1 MEEKKKGGKTGL
13 VVILSIVIG
22 VLIAFIAFAV
32 FFIGFLISTE
42 DDDKGNS
49 QTTKATTTTT
59 DESKKVSHTFDDG
72 SSFSFGLTEKDNI
85 VVTVVGSNK
94 ERASIIYAG
103 LMYNMNDI
111 YNSSK
116 TVTETVGYIED
127 FELKG
132 VFTVIHL
139 NGKATGTIPSWCNID
154 ENNTT
159 LSKKELGE
167 YVNQIESGIEKFKKL
182 IN

>member
-32 FFIGFLISTE
+32 FFIGFLISE
-42 DDDKGNS
+42 DDNTDNQS
-49 QTTKATTTTT
+49 TKATTTTA
-59 DESKKVSHTFDDG
+59 DESKKVSYTFDDG
-72 SSFSFGLTEKDNI
+72 SSFSFSLTEKDNV

-94 ERASIIYAG
+94 ERASLIYAG
-103 LMYNMNDI
+103 LMYNMSDI

-127 FELKG
+127 LELKG

-139 NGKATGTIPSWCNID
+139 GGKATGTIPSWCNID

-159 LSKKELGE
+159 LSKRELSE
-167 YVNQIESGIEKFKKL
+167 YINHIESGVEEFKKL

>member
-42 DDDKGNS
+42 DDNTDS
-49 QTTKATTTTT
+49 QSTKATTTTA

-72 SSFSFGLTEKDNI
+72 SFFTLSLTENDNI
-85 VVTVVGSNK
+85 VMTVVGSNK
-94 ERASIIYAG
+94 ERASFIYAG
-103 LMYNMNDI
+103 LI
-111 YNSSK
+111 YKIEDYCSK
-116 TVTETVGYIED
+116 STIVTETVGYID
-127 FELKG
+127 NLELKG
-132 VFTVIHL
+132 VFTVVYQ
-139 NGKATGTIPSWCNID
+139 NGKTTGTIPSWCNID
-154 ENNTT
+154 KNNTT
-159 LSKKELGE
+159 LSKEE
-167 YVNQIESGIEKFKKL
+167 TQEFIIQIYSGIDQFKKL